1 MNLFDLVKRPDR
13 SVLWSGEQGQA
24 LTLTTARGTQR
35 GVVLPPASTLTLAN
49 AQELTALWVLADDLG
64 WAVLRRQGEPVLPR
78 LTLQLHRP
86 VVCEVSVRV
95 SAGPG
100 DLDLIGLRLDW
111 PHELV
116 AADTYSLSLHNPGT
130 EPMTLVCG
138 PLIKMPR
145 HLLPYARGVGVE
157 VGPGLRPMVLPSKLV
172 DVSYV
177 EEQDPHAWLSLYNKS
192 GDKPGLPAPH
202 ILSRYVRGS
211 ATTLTGVRPGSLDF
225 VFSNHVFEHLPNP
238 LQVLRNWHHCLRPG
252 GMILGVVPDPRYTFD
267 CRQPATTLH
276 EATEAESA
284 GGHEVTA
291 ASYERW
297 CRHTEPRHTPH
308 DLMRRGYS
316 IHVSFFTPESFRWT
330 VQALQERG
338 WFDRVFV
345 YTATNHK
352 DFAFALRRAP

>member
-177 EEQDPHAWLSLYNKS
+177 EETEVTS
-192 GDKPGLPAPH
+192 
-202 ILSRYVRGS
+202 ILSILYAADSGKQHQPVQVE
-211 ATTLTGVRPGSLDF
+211 TVPVPPDFELHPGA
-225 VFSNHVFEHLPNP
+225 
-238 LQVLRNWHHCLRPG
+238 LQV
-252 GMILGVVPDPRYTFD
+252 D
-267 CRQPATTLH
+267 
-276 EATEAESA
+276 
-284 GGHEVTA
+284 
-291 ASYERW
+291 
-297 CRHTEPRHTPH
+297 
-308 DLMRRGYS
+308 
-316 IHVSFFTPESFRWT
+316 
-330 VQALQERG
+330 
-338 WFDRVFV
+338 
-345 YTATNHK
+345 
-352 DFAFALRRAP
+352 